1 MVLGKIFH
9 FFFLFVFFLNPVQ
22 VTKYQ
27 TTPKTLNLL
36 IKSEIF
42 QMVSFVRLFSEH
54 AVFNERACQNS
65 LIALLNVFKL
75 LLFSVPC
82 CIAQQL
88 EEAGRGCNNFTLL
101 LSRDRKQPLK
111 VTI

>member
-9 FFFLFVFFLNPVQ
+9 FFFLFVFLNPVQ

-42 QMVSFVRLFSEH
+42 QMVSFVRLFSD
-54 AVFNERACQNS
+54 Q
-65 LIALLNVFKL
+65 
-75 LLFSVPC
+75 FSMKELVKT
-82 CIAQQL
+82 A
-88 EEAGRGCNNFTLL
+88 
-101 LSRDRKQPLK
+101 
-111 VTI
+111 

>member
-9 FFFLFVFFLNPVQ
+9 FFFLFVFLNPVR
-22 VTKYQ
+22 VKKYQ

>member
-42 QMVSFVRLFSEH
+42 QMVSFVRLFSE
-54 AVFNERACQNS
+54 Q
-65 LIALLNVFKL
+65 
-75 LLFSVPC
+75 FSMKELVKT
-82 CIAQQL
+82 A
-88 EEAGRGCNNFTLL
+88 
-101 LSRDRKQPLK
+101 
-111 VTI
+111 

>member
-9 FFFLFVFFLNPVQ
+9 FFFLFVFFKNPVQ

-42 QMVSFVRLFSEH
+42 QMVSFVRLFSE
-54 AVFNERACQNS
+54 Q
-65 LIALLNVFKL
+65 
-75 LLFSVPC
+75 FSMKELVKT
-82 CIAQQL
+82 A
-88 EEAGRGCNNFTLL
+88 
-101 LSRDRKQPLK
+101 
-111 VTI
+111 